1 MFIIIATNIA
11 AFLYMHEKRM
21 KNHNF
26 NLGNNLGNKG
36 TSQMLKK
43 ILLTLSLFACSL
55 IVLAEQLKINDDA
68 PKTYVVTKGDTLWDI
83 SAIFL
88 EQPWLWPKLWRLNPE
103 INNPHLIYPG
113 DVLTLV
119 FDEQGE
125 PMLVVEPIKVKP
137 SYKWSPKIRQQ
148 DKNDSAIRLLPLEV
162 IAPFIKY
169 DHLFSAEQLEQLP
182 YVIGS
187 DEGYRSSITGFKVYV
202 NKDLDLAKTY
212 AIYNKGEEI
221 IDPETEES
229 LGFYVDLVATAQA
242 LRAGNMSD
250 NEPATLKVNTAKRE
264 IRSGDYVVPVYE
276 GQMLPSIFSMKAV
289 GKEFRGAIVK
299 AASDGR
305 EFSKLEVVMINRGF
319 DDKVAVGDVM
329 AIKRLSPGVVETS
342 TGPKYTHE
350 APRWDRMLATDGSD
364 YKMPEESL
372 GELMVF
378 KVYQEASMALIL
390 RTEKPARLLDIVTA
404 PE

>member
-1 MFIIIATNIA
+1 
-11 AFLYMHEKRM
+11 M
-21 KNHNF
+21 KNHN
-26 NLGNNLGNKG
+26 KG
-36 TSQMLKK
+36 TSYMLKK

-55 IVLAEQLKINDDA
+55 ISLADQLKINDDA
-68 PKTYVVTKGDTLWDI
+68 PKTYVVEKGDTLWDI

-125 PMLVVEPIKVKP
+125 PMLVVEPVKVKP

-169 DHLFSAEQLEQLP
+169 DHLFSAEQLEKLP

-221 IDPETEES
+221 IDPETQES

-242 LRAGNMSD
+242 LLTGNMAER
-250 NEPATLKVNTAKRE
+250 EPATLKVSTAKRE
-264 IRSGDYVVPVYE
+264 IRSGDYVVPVHE
-276 GQMLPSIFSMKAV
+276 GQMFPSIFAMKAV
-289 GKEFRGAIVK
+289 DKAFRGTIVK

-305 EFSKLEVVMINRGF
+305 EFGKLEVVMINRGLEHQ
-319 DDKVAVGDVM
+319 VAVGDVM

-342 TGPKYTHE
+342 SGPNYTQE
-350 APRWDRMLATDGSD
+350 APRWDRILATNGSD

-390 RTEKPARLLDIVTA
+390 RTEKPARLQDVVTA